1 MTDKKGRI
9 LSGIKPSGKVHLGN
23 YLGALSNW
31 VKLQDAYD
39 AFYFIADLHAL
50 TTAYEDTSNIA
61 EDKKDLMIDLLAIGL
76 DPKKC
81 TLFVQSDVPEHAEL
95 HLILSMI
102 TPISWLERVP
112 TYKKIKQE
120 MKGHDLNTYGFLGYP
135 VLQAADILIYKA
147 DVVPVGRD
155 QLPHLELTREI
166 VRRFNNYFGNV
177 FPEPKD
183 KLTNFPILPGTDGR
197 KMSKSYNNTINI
209 SDEPKIIDKKIM
221 SMFTDPAR
229 IKKTDKGHPDKCPVH
244 AYHEI
249 FNKPERVKQIEK
261 DCSSAKIGCVDCKKE
276 LAGLLSEKLRP
287 IQDKRKEL
295 LKDFKA
301 VEKVFAEGSEKA
313 KIIANKTLQE
323 TKKAIKLI

>member
-1 MTDKKGRI
+1 MSIKKGRI
-9 LSGIKPSGKVHLGN
+9 LSGIKPTGKIHLGN

-31 VKLQDAYD
+31 VKLQEEYE
-39 AFYFIADLHAL
+39 AFYFIADLHSL

-61 EDKKDLMIDLLAIGL
+61 QDKKDLMIDLLAIGL

-95 HLILSMI
+95 HLIFSMV
-102 TPISWLERVP
+102 TPLSWLERVP

-147 DVVPVGRD
+147 DIVPVGKD

-166 VRRFNNYFGNV
+166 ARRFNHFFEPV

-183 KLTNFPILPGTDGR
+183 KLTNFPILPGTDAR

-209 SDEPKIIDKKIM
+209 SDDPQVIQKKVM

-229 IKKTDKGHPDKCPVH
+229 EKRTDKGHPEKCPVH

-249 FNKPERVKQIEK
+249 FNKPERVEDIEK
-261 DCSSAKIGCVDCKKE
+261 KCKAAQIGCVECKKE
-276 LAGLLSEKLRP
+276 LAELMISALKD
-287 IQDKRKEL
+287 IQAKRREL
-295 LKDFKA
+295 LKDFGQVQKI
-301 VEKVFAEGSEKA
+301 FAEGAEKA
-313 KIIANKTLQE
+313 RIIAAQTLQE
-323 TKKAIKLI
+323 AKKAIKLI